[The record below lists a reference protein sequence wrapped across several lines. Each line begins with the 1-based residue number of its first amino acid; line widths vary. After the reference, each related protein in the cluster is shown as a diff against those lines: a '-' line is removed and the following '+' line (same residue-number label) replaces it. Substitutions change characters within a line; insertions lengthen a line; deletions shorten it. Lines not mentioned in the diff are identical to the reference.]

1 MAGNTMDQDISV
13 KQEFIEIMPNM
24 DYIVKDE
31 NNSNPWLIENAES
44 FLKYCCTDCDFKSTY
59 VQEFSKHVSMNHY
72 TSHLFFQTEIKDPV
86 KKKIL
91 KNNEEVG
98 TCVVPNC
105 NIKKSHKFFKFPKQ
119 QQKYD
124 YWLQLCGLKMIKEED
139 RICASH
145 FAESDFYLELKRS
158 AHPSLNLNLYES
170 EVNLIVPIKG
180 KVVVKMYLTRFCQN
194 LNMNS
199 V

>member
-1 MAGNTMDQDISV
+1 M
-13 KQEFIEIMPNM
+13 
-24 DYIVKDE
+24 
-31 NNSNPWLIENAES
+31 
-44 FLKYCCTDCDFKSTY
+44 
-59 VQEFSKHVSMNHY
+59 
-72 TSHLFFQTEIKDPV
+72 

-98 TCVVPNC
+98 ICVVPNC